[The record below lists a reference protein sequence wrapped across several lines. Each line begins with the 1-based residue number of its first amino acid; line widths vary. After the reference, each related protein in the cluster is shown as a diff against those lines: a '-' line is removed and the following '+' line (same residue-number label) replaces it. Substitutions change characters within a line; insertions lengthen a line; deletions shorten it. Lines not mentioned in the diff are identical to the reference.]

1 MVKKMQSAM
10 TWKQDKAH
18 SSAEFSVRHMMI
30 SNVKGKFKAFEVN
43 FEGDTDDLEHS
54 SVKVRIDPQSI
65 DTGEEKRDAHL
76 RSPDFFSTET
86 NKDIY
91 FESSSIHKVS
101 DEEYEIHG
109 ILNIRGIKKD
119 ITLKGTFEGRIKD
132 PYGFERFGA
141 TVTGEIVR
149 EEFGLKW
156 NSVLETGGVMV
167 GSKVKFEVHVEMVLQ
182 TNATAK

>member
-1 MVKKMQSAM
+1 MQTGM
-10 TWKQDKAH
+10 TWKQDVAH

-30 SNVKGKFKAFEVN
+30 SNVKGKFKKFDVS
-43 FEGDTDDLEHS
+43 FVGDTNDMEHS
-54 SVKVRIDPQSI
+54 KVSVSIDPQSI

-76 RSPDFFSTET
+76 RSPDFFSTDT
-86 NKDIY
+86 DKNIL
-91 FESSSIHKVS
+91 FESSSMHKVS
-101 DEEYEIHG
+101 DEDYEIHG
-109 ILNIRGIKKD
+109 TLTIRGIKKE
-119 ITLKGTFEGRIKD
+119 ITLKGIFEGRIKD

-167 GSKVKFEVHVEMVLQ
+167 GSKVKFEVHVEMILQ
-182 TNATAK
+182 KQQ

>member
-1 MVKKMQSAM
+1 MQSAK
-10 TWKQDKAH
+10 TWKQDLAH

-30 SNVKGKFKAFEVN
+30 SNVKGKFKVFEVN
-43 FEGDTDDLEHS
+43 FEGDTNDLEHS
-54 SVKVRIDPQSI
+54 KVKVRIDPQSI

-86 NKDIY
+86 VKNIY
-91 FESSSIHKVS
+91 FESSAIKKVS
-101 DEEYEIHG
+101 DDDYEIRG
-109 ILNIRGIKKD
+109 TLNIRGIKKD
-119 ITLKGTFEGRIKD
+119 IPLKGTFEGRIKD

-167 GSKVKFEVHVEMVLQ
+167 GSKVKFEIHVEMVLQ
-182 TNATAK
+182 PNA

>member
-1 MVKKMQSAM
+1 MQSTM
-10 TWKQDKAH
+10 TWKQDLAH
-18 SSAEFSVRHMMI
+18 SSAEFSIRHMMI
-30 SNVKGKFKAFEVN
+30 SNVKGKFKVFEVN
-43 FEGDTDDLEHS
+43 FEGDTDDFEHS
-54 SVKVRIDPQSI
+54 IVKVRIDPQSI

-91 FESSSIHKVS
+91 FESTSIKKIS
-101 DEEYEIHG
+101 DGEYEIHG
-109 ILNIRGIKKD
+109 SLNIRGIKKA

-149 EEFGLKW
+149 EDFGLKW

-182 TNATAK
+182 ANGTSK